1 MLGLPATKESSMETT
16 QRPADGGQGRGSVTG
31 VDAQV
36 EDRNGG
42 DLDAALERAYAHARA
57 WLGTL
62 PDRRVPP
69 RVGVDAVADELG
81 RHLPDGP
88 ADPAAVVDQLVAACE
103 PGLTAMPSGRFF
115 GFVVGGT
122 HPAALAADWLVTA
135 WDQNAV
141 LRQVTPAV
149 AAVEEVAGSWLL
161 ELLGLP
167 AGSAVGFATGATTA
181 NVVGLAAGRDAL
193 LRRAGWDVDRGLAGG
208 PRVRVVA
215 GAERHASVDLAL
227 RYLGLGLP
235 ETVDADDQG
244 RVRPDALRRALGER
258 HGEPTLVVLQAGNIH
273 SGDSDPFAECIPLA
287 HDAGAWVHVDGAFG
301 LWAAAAPGLRHLTA
315 GVELADSW
323 ATDAHKTLNVPYD
336 CGLAVVRD
344 AAAVRS
350 AMAVHG
356 AYLVED
362 VVGDPQERV
371 LELSRRARGVPVWAV
386 LRSLGR
392 DGVAG
397 LVERLCVRARQLA
410 DGAARLDGAEVLN
423 DVVFT
428 QVCVAFGDDG
438 RTRRVVE
445 RLLEEG
451 TTWMTGSVWHGRA
464 VLRISVSNHSTT
476 EDDVARSLDA
486 LARAVAAAG

>member
-1 MLGLPATKESSMETT
+1 MDGR
-16 QRPADGGQGRGSVTG
+16 QRQASTSG
-31 VDAQV
+31 VDA
-36 EDRNGG
+36 R
-42 DLDAALERAYAHARA
+42 LDAALERAHAHARD

-62 PDRRVPP
+62 VDRRVPP
-69 RVGVDAVADELG
+69 LAGIDAVADALG
-81 RHLPDGP
+81 RELPEGP
-88 ADPAAVVDQLVAACE
+88 TDPAAVVDHLVAACE

-115 GFVVGGT
+115 GFVIGGT

-149 AAVEEVAGSWLL
+149 AAVEEVAGEWLL
-161 ELLGLP
+161 DLLGLP

-181 NVVGLAAGRDAL
+181 NVTGLAAGRDTV
-193 LRRAGWDVDRGLAGG
+193 LRRAGWEVDRGLAGG
-208 PRVRVVA
+208 PPVRVVA

-235 ETVDADDQG
+235 ETVEVDDQG
-244 RVRPDALRRALGER
+244 RVRPDALRHALDER
-258 HGEPTLVVLQAGNIH
+258 RGAPTLVVLQAGNIH
-273 SGDSDPFAECIPLA
+273 SGGSDPFAECVPLA

-301 LWAAAAPGLRHLTA
+301 LWAAAAPGRRHLTA
-315 GVELADSW
+315 GVEHADSW

-336 CGLAVVRD
+336 SGLAIVRD

-356 AYLVED
+356 DYLVQD

-392 DGVAG
+392 SGVAD
-397 LVERLCVRARQLA
+397 LVERLCLRARQLA

-423 DVVFT
+423 DVTFT
-428 QVCVAFGDDG
+428 QVCLTFGGDD

-445 RLLEEG
+445 QVLEDG
-451 TTWMTGSVWHGRA
+451 TTWMTGSRWRGRA
-464 VLRISVSNHSTT
+464 VLRISVSNFSTS